1 MSTHGVLEAFVRS
14 FLRLG
19 SCVAIVALGACG
31 GSGIEG
37 EYFWGEDGD
46 GITLELAGDGV
57 ATVTLSGL
65 SATEGTYAV
74 DGDRVTVVMADGDID
89 IYRVV
94 DGNLTIT
101 AFGDKLVFVK
111 Q

>member
-1 MSTHGVLEAFVRS
+1 MSIRDGLDVCGRS

-19 SCVAIVALGACG
+19 SCVAILALCACSG
-31 GSGIEG
+31 GIEG

-57 ATVTLSGL
+57 AIVSLSGL
-65 SATEGTYAV
+65 GATEGTYTV
-74 DGDRVTVVMADGDID
+74 EGDQVTVVMPDGDVD

-101 AFGDKLVFVK
+101 AFGDNLVFVK

>member
-1 MSTHGVLEAFVRS
+1 MSIRDVLDGCGRS
-14 FLRLG
+14 FLRLS
-19 SCVAIVALGACG
+19 SCVAIVTLCACSG
-31 GSGIEG
+31 GIEG

-57 ATVTLSGL
+57 AIVSLSGL
-65 SATEGTYAV
+65 GATEGTYTV
-74 DGDRVTVVMADGDID
+74 EGDQVTVVMPDGDVD

-101 AFGDKLVFVK
+101 AFGDNLVFVK

>member
-1 MSTHGVLEAFVRS
+1 MSNRDVLDVCSRS
-14 FLRLG
+14 FARLG
-19 SCVAIVALGACG
+19 SCLAVAALAACG

-57 ATVTLSGL
+57 ATVSLSGL
-65 SATEGTYAV
+65 GASQGTYTV
-74 DGDRVTVVMADGDID
+74 DGDQVTIVMSDGDID

-101 AFGDKLVFVK
+101 AFGDNLVFVK